1 METVMTDTR
10 NYLDPAYGPVVPMIP
25 KARLDQML
33 DLAVKQPQHKST
45 PFFLKRHP
53 MIWSGGLATA
63 ACLILVVAFTLLGYE
78 PPDNRD
84 SFDDPSMEVSELI
97 LAEAMDD
104 F

>member
-1 METVMTDTR
+1 MTDTR

-33 DLAVKQPQHKST
+33 DLAVTQPQHKVA

-53 MIWSGGLATA
+53 LVWSGSLATA

-78 PPDNRD
+78 PASDDREF
-84 SFDDPSMEVSELI
+84 FDDPSMEVSELI
-97 LAEAMDD
+97 LADAIDD